1 MLLMPDVRRLV
12 AAEDRSE
19 NLSWVRV
26 PLGVLGAEVVLVSPL
41 LLLLQLL
48 IRTSIQPL
56 PHALLARASLTA
68 GGLKSELVA
77 EGVLGLASSQVTF
90 KQGSKGHRPL
100 LDKQVQQTNR
110 GKASGG
116 SAAVAQAQ
124 YCCDYKPCVAS
135 CKNSMTSDA
144 VAV

>member
-26 PLGVLGAEVVLVSPL
+26 PLGVLGADVVLVSPL

-48 IRTSIQPL
+48 IRTSIEPL

-68 GGLKSELVA
+68 GKLKAELVA

-90 KQGSKGHRPL
+90 KAGQQGS
-100 LDKQVQQTNR
+100 QTI
-110 GKASGG
+110 
-116 SAAVAQAQ
+116 
-124 YCCDYKPCVAS
+124 
-135 CKNSMTSDA
+135 T
-144 VAV
+144 